1 MRLFAL
7 GEMPRALICF
17 NDDQCGGAYRAANQL
32 GLSIGSDLSVV
43 GFDNI
48 PQAATFSPGLTTVD
62 IHPAEIGRLSSLRVQ
77 EMILS
82 GRQDFTSIVL
92 APVLIERG
100 SVAKII

>member
-1 MRLFAL
+1 
-7 GEMPRALICF
+7 MPRALMCF
-17 NDDQCGGAYRAANQL
+17 NDDQRGGAYRAANQL
-32 GLSIGSDLSVV
+32 GLSIGRDLSVV

-82 GRQDFTSIVL
+82 GRQDFASIVL